1 MKLHPAAVFG
11 TAAIAALVVAA
22 ASGVIPPPSPAEIR
36 ERDPLRAGLAD
47 ARDLPWPSGEGPDAS
62 FPDPS
67 QDPTYGM
74 AWLMVI
80 DAPEFTVAVVTN
92 IFNLWWVRVG
102 DTLPDGLTVTWIETH
117 PPGVTVAAAD
127 GSRHTLSYWCGD
139 ADTRPAPGAGGET

>member
-1 MKLHPAAVFG
+1 MKLHPIAVIG
-11 TAAIAALVVAA
+11 PVAIAALVIAA
-22 ASGVIPPPSPAEIR
+22 ASGVIQLPPPDEFR
-36 ERDPLRAGLAD
+36 ERDLLQAGTAE
-47 ARDLPWPSGEGPDAS
+47 AQDLPWPSGEGPDAS
-62 FPDPS
+62 LPDPS

-92 IFNLWWVRVG
+92 IFDLWWVRVG

-139 ADTRPAPGAGGET
+139 ADTRPAPGAEGET